1 MKKLVPEKDP
11 AAEGTAQVWDL
22 EALTLPPEQVAAG
35 QAAYAKRRTLA
46 WDAARADAEL
56 ARIEARADVLSE
68 AEAEEEARADVLSEA
83 EAEEEEDILAQDARD
98 EAEADALEEAEA
110 EAEAEW
116 WAKVDA
122 DADPEA
128 WMWAVRV
135 EAAPAPEPEH
145 KITAEEKRA
154 FDLAVRAWQDQAKR

>member
-1 MKKLVPEKDP
+1 MKSVPEKDP

-22 EALTLPPEQVAAG
+22 KALTLPPEQVAAG
-35 QAAYAKRRTLA
+35 QAAYAKRRALA
-46 WDAARADAEL
+46 WDAARAGADI

-68 AEAEEEARADVLSEA
+68 AEAEEE
-83 EAEEEEDILAQDARD
+83 EEILAQDARD

-135 EAAPAPEPEH
+135 EATPAPEPEH